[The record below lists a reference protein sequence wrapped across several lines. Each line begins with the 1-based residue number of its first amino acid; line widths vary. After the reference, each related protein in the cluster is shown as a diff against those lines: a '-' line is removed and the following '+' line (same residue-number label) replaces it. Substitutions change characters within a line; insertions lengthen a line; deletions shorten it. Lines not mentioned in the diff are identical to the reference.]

1 MLAGKRSARVG
12 EQVRREIAELIEHRV
27 KDPRIRGVTLTGV
40 SMADDLKSAKVY
52 FSVLGEDVD
61 PEKVQGGLQSAK
73 GFIKREIGRRLE
85 LRYVP
90 DLEFRHDPSLVRGV
104 EMEKLLE
111 SLDPDEPGEGEV

>member
-1 MLAGKRSARVG
+1 ML
-12 EQVRREIAELIEHRV
+12 REIADLIEHRV
-27 KDPRIRGVTLTGV
+27 KDPRVRGVTLTGV

-61 PEKVQGGLQSAK
+61 PDGVQEGLESAR

-90 DLEFRHDPSLVRGV
+90 DLTFRHDPSLVRGE

-111 SLDPDEPGEGEV
+111 SLRPEEPGEGEP

>member
-1 MLAGKRSARVG
+1 METGFAGRKTIRKGRGAASQAWYSG
-12 EQVRREIAELIEHRV
+12 ATALIL
-27 KDPRIRGVTLTGV
+27 TLTGV

-61 PEKVQGGLQSAK
+61 PEEVQGGLQSAK